1 MSENTLENTLEKN
14 TNSESSCTCQYCG
27 KTYSSKSNLKAHQ
40 QRTKKCIDLRTNS
53 ILLKELI
60 SNETRD
66 NNSIHSNSINT
77 ECTSA
82 KNTPTCIYRSLSN
95 ISQTSTNCQS
105 CIKLQLQINT
115 IVALNNKMFGQLVN
129 MCGQLNN
136 LTIVVDNLKLKNS
149 N

>member
-1 MSENTLENTLEKN
+1 MSEKTVEKTLEK

-60 SNETRD
+60 SNETRELKD
-66 NNSIHSNSINT
+66 STINSGDCINLKT
-77 ECTSA
+77 
-82 KNTPTCIYRSLSN
+82 TPTNIYRSISN
-95 ISQTSTNCQS
+95 ISQTSGNSSCQS
-105 CIKLQLQINT
+105 CVKVQSQINT

-136 LTIVVDNLKLKNS
+136 LTIVVDNLKLKTQ
-149 N
+149 

>member
-14 TNSESSCTCQYCG
+14 TNLESSCTCQYCG

-60 SNETRD
+60 SNEIRD
-66 NNSIHSNSINT
+66 NSNNSNNSNSTDT
-77 ECTSA
+77 EFTNA
-82 KNTPTCIYRSLSN
+82 KNTPTGIYRSISN
-95 ISQTSTNCQS
+95 MSQSTNCQS
-105 CIKLQLQINT
+105 CVKLQSQINT

-129 MCGQLNN
+129 MCSQLNN
-136 LTIVVDNLKLKNS
+136 LTIVVDNLKLKNQ
-149 N
+149 